1 MEATTENGLDLAEAS
16 KRLAHRMLLIS
27 ENRLELLLVEIQE
40 ERQRILRALWL
51 TVGATA
57 FTLLAAITL
66 TAVIALV
73 FWEHSPV
80 IALSQMVDHADS
92 HRGGVRRKRNPS
104 PIPPNTTMSTVCDW
118 LRRNF
123 IITSQRSEKRRK
135 EKT

>member
-80 IALSQMVDHADS
+80 IALSILTALYAAAAIFLFDQ
-92 HRGGVRRKRNPS
+92 
-104 PIPPNTTMSTVCDW
+104 
-118 LRRNF
+118 LRRL
-123 IITSQRSEKRRK
+123 RRDWELLAETINQFK
-135 EKT
+135 KDRECLIKFD